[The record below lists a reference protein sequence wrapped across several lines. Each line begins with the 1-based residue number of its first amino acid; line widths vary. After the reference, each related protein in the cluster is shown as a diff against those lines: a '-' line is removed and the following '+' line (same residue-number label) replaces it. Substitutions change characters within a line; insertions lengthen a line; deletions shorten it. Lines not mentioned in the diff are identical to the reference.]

1 MALSIAQP
9 TGMRLSVPK
18 TTGTHGDTLIAW
30 GLAIFVSELLGDQEV
45 VLLSDGGYCY
55 HIDVQLSSAE
65 LERAISNFTLPLA
78 RSRLKWLESEQNS
91 RIAPAGFD
99 SNSKVDRD
107 KARDVYR
114 LWRESRRALQ
124 PMRLDTW
131 WRPTSKEYYC
141 APDEAH
147 MAGAPGF
154 PAG

>member
-30 GLAIFVSELLGDQEV
+30 GLAIFVSELLGDQEGV
-45 VLLSDGGYCY
+45 TLSDGGYCY

-65 LERAISNFTLPLA
+65 LERAISGFTRPLA

-99 SNSKVDRD
+99 SSSKVDRD
-107 KARDVYR
+107 KARDAYR
-114 LWRESRRALQ
+114 LWRESRRVQQ
-124 PMRLDTW
+124 PQ
-131 WRPTSKEYYC
+131 
-141 APDEAH
+141 
-147 MAGAPGF
+147 AGGGEPEF
-154 PAG
+154 T